1 MIKRIEIENFRCF
14 QNFSIDNLAPITIIG
29 GRNNSGKTALLE
41 SIVAPLSINFPLV
54 FWNLMGLRNVSTPSV
69 SPSQM
74 WNPLFFNMEDT
85 AKFTIKIIQADGTE
99 VTFTAAKVY
108 NSTIRLSEANKRAF
122 PQNASRNFS
131 SLEVS
136 IEIGEYTGTGKYTLP
151 NSISSNPSDLNF
163 VPDGKADQ
171 IQLPYGAVTFY
182 GNLTTGAS
190 LAESVSKTILDRDKK
205 TLLIGTMR
213 YFDENITD
221 INTVLD
227 NGAPSLYATLSSEKH
242 LPVNYMGDGVNK
254 ALEMLTFILNLS
266 GGILLVDEVENGF
279 HYSLYNKLL
288 KIFFETALEVNCQI
302 IMTTHNKDFIEAA
315 LGAMKEIGRS
325 DDIGYQRLG
334 FSKGIRKAFAF
345 TGEELTDAFEMDMEM
360 R

>member
-1 MIKRIEIENFRCF
+1 MITRIEIENFRCF
-14 QNFSIDNLAPITIIG
+14 QNFSMDNIAPITVIG

-41 SIVAPLSINFPLV
+41 SIVAPLAINFPIV

-85 AKFTIKIIQADGTE
+85 AKFTIRIVQTNGAE
-99 VTFTAAKVY
+99 VAFTAAKVY
-108 NSTIRLSEANKRAF
+108 NSTIRLNEANRRMF
-122 PQNASRNFS
+122 PQNASKHFS

-136 IEIGEYTGTGKYTLP
+136 IKTGEYTGTGKYTLP

-182 GNLTTGAS
+182 RSLTTGAS

-205 TLLIGTMR
+205 ALLISTMQH
-213 YFDENITD
+213 FDANITD
-221 INTVLD
+221 LNTVLD
-227 NGAPSLYATLSSEKH
+227 NGVPCIYVTLNSGKH

-266 GGILLVDEVENGF
+266 GGILLVDEAENGF

-288 KIFFETALEVNCQI
+288 KILFETALKVNCQI
-302 IMTTHNKDFIEAA
+302 IMTTHNRDFIEAA
-315 LGAMKEIGRS
+315 LGAIKEIGRI

-345 TGEELTDAFEMDMEM
+345 TGDELTDAFKRDMEM